1 MEPRTLGIFTAS
13 LAETGAEL
21 WITDGSEEGTRLLA
35 DLRPGAAGSDPRDG
49 TVAAGRLFFTADDGV
64 HGRELWV
71 TDGTAEGTRVLD
83 TATGALSGNPENL
96 TVVGDKLFFTADDG
110 VHGRELWVSDGTAA
124 GTRMV
129 RDLRPGAAGSN
140 PEELAALNGRVHF
153 RAFDAEHGTELWSSD
168 GTFSGTGL
176 FYETEPGAANALARD
191 LLAMPNGS
199 LAVTEWRYG
208 AAELRFLGEDGS
220 AVDFSSFD
228 PRLAAAERVSYTR
241 TEAGLFVAAS
251 ELVDCQETEWGVF
264 DTWRTSFWTT
274 DGTAEGTRHLDD
286 MTLGQRWEPP
296 RDLAAHGDDFVFS
309 TWQYTMRIEEGSPSL
324 LGVVDG
330 ATGAVSFIGLQ
341 WHDSEAVG
349 RAGEGPDARIIVKV
363 NSDPGWSSGSSIV
376 ATDGTPEGTAEL
388 HRLDDDYAMYESAK
402 VAGGHVFFF
411 GDDALWSTDGT
422 PGGTTELLPANSYL
436 STLLGELDGEMLALL
451 ADGDGSAQL
460 VLSDGTPGGT
470 RSLGE
475 FEFNDFPR
483 LLGALAPSEP
493 EPEPEPEIVR
503 GTAGGDLLIGD
514 DGSDRIHGLA
524 GDDRIIARGGDDR
537 LNGGA
542 GNDFISG
549 GDGRDRLYGM
559 EGNDVLEPGSGRDI
573 VDGGA
578 GDDVI
583 LAERDGESDQFFFAP
598 GCGKDVLTA
607 FDPRLDIIMLQGF
620 GADAGSAAWRA
631 GHVTELDGA
640 AYVDLGGGDGILV
653 LDTAVQDLR
662 FLAIDP
668 FV

>member
-1 MEPRTLGIFTAS
+1 MGPRTLGIFTAS

-21 WITDGSEEGTRLLA
+21 WITDGTEAGTRLLA
-35 DLRPGAAGSDPRDG
+35 DLRSGAAGSDPRDG
-49 TVAAGRLFFTADDGV
+49 TVAGGHLFFTADDGR

-83 TATGALSGNPENL
+83 TATGARSGKPENL

-129 RDLRPGAAGSN
+129 RDVNPGAAGSN
-140 PEELAALNGRVHF
+140 PEELAALNGHVYF

-168 GTFSGTGL
+168 GTLSGTGL
-176 FYETEPGAANALARD
+176 FYETEPGAASALARD

-199 LAVTEWRYG
+199 LAVTEWNFG
-208 AAELRFLGEDGS
+208 KAELRFLREDGS

-228 PRLAAAERVSYTR
+228 PSLAAAERFSYTR

-251 ELVDCQETEWGVF
+251 ELVDRQETEWGVF

-274 DGTAEGTRHLDD
+274 DGTAEGTRHLNDL
-286 MTLGQRWEPP
+286 TLGQRWDPP
-296 RDLAAHGDDFVFS
+296 QDLAAHGDHFVFTTS
-309 TWQYTMRIEEGSPSL
+309 LYTLRIEEGTPSL

-330 ATGAVSFIGLQ
+330 ATGAVSFIGSQ

-349 RAGEGPDARIIVKV
+349 QAGEGQGAPIIVKV

-376 ATDGTPEGTAEL
+376 ATDGTPEGTVEL
-388 HRLDDDYAMYESAK
+388 HRLDDDYAAYENAK
-402 VAGGHVFFF
+402 VAGGHVFFL
-411 GDDALWSTDGT
+411 GDNALWSTDGT
-422 PGGTTELLPANSYL
+422 PAGTTELLPADNYL
-436 STLLGELDGEMLALL
+436 STLLGDLDGEMLALL
-451 ADGDGSAQL
+451 GDLGGPDRL
-460 VLSDGTPGGT
+460 VLSDGTAGGT
-470 RSLGE
+470 RSLGA
-475 FEFNDFPR
+475 FDFNDFPK
-483 LLGALAPSEP
+483 LLGTLASSEP
-493 EPEPEPEIVR
+493 EPEPEPEILR
-503 GTAGGDLLIGD
+503 GTANGDLLIGD
-514 DGSDRIHGLA
+514 DGNDRIHALA

-549 GDGRDRLYGM
+549 GDGKDRLYGM

-598 GCGKDVLTA
+598 GCGNDVVTA
-607 FDPRLDIIMLQGF
+607 FDPRLDIIMLQGY

-631 GHVTELDGA
+631 EHVTELNGA

>member
-21 WITDGSEEGTRLLA
+21 WITDGTEAGTRLLA

-49 TVAAGRLFFTADDGV
+49 TVAGGRLFFTADDGV
-64 HGRELWV
+64 HGRELWL
-71 TDGTAEGTRVLD
+71 TDGTAEGTRILD
-83 TATGALSGNPENL
+83 TATGALPGNPENL

-110 VHGRELWVSDGTAA
+110 AHGRELWVSDGTAA

-129 RDLRPGAAGSN
+129 GDLRPGAAGSN
-140 PEELAALNGRVHF
+140 PEELVALNGRVYF
-153 RAFDAEHGTELWSSD
+153 RAFDVEHGTELWGSD
-168 GTFSGTGL
+168 GTLSGTGL
-176 FYETEPGAANALARD
+176 FYETEPGAASALARD
-191 LLAMPNGS
+191 LLAMPNGT
-199 LAVTEWRYG
+199 LAVTEWNYG
-208 AAELRFLGEDGS
+208 TAELRFLREDGS

-228 PRLAAAERVSYTR
+228 PILAAAERVSYTR
-241 TEAGLFVAAS
+241 TEAGLSVAAS
-251 ELVDCQETEWGVF
+251 ELVDRQETEWGVF

-296 RDLAAHGDDFVFS
+296 QGLAAHGDDFVFS
-309 TWQYTMRIEEGSPSL
+309 ARLSALRIEEGTPSL

-330 ATGAVSFIGLQ
+330 ATGAVSFIGSQ

-349 RAGEGPDARIIVKV
+349 RAGEGPGAPIIVKV

-376 ATDGTPEGTAEL
+376 ATDGTAEGTVEL
-388 HRLDDDYAMYESAK
+388 HHLDDEYATYESAK
-402 VAGGHVFFF
+402 VAGGHVFFL
-411 GDDALWSTDGT
+411 GDNALWSTDGT
-422 PGGTTELLPANSYL
+422 PGGTTELLPANNYL
-436 STLLGELDGEMLALL
+436 STLLGDLDGEMLALL
-451 ADGDGSAQL
+451 ADLGGPDKL
-460 VLSDGTPGGT
+460 VLSDGTEGGT
-470 RSLGE
+470 RSLGA
-475 FEFNDFPR
+475 FEFNDFPE
-483 LLGALAPSEP
+483 LLGTLAPSEP
-493 EPEPEPEIVR
+493 GPEPEIVR

-514 DGSDRIHGLA
+514 DGSDRIHALA
-524 GDDRIIARGGDDR
+524 GDDRIFARDGDDR

-559 EGNDVLEPGSGRDI
+559 EGNDVLESGSGRDI

-631 GHVTELDGA
+631 GHVTELDGD

-662 FLAIDP
+662 FLATDP

>member
-13 LAETGAEL
+13 LAETGEEL
-21 WITDGSEEGTRLLA
+21 WITDGTEEGTHLLA

-49 TVAAGRLFFTADDGV
+49 TVAGGRLFFTADDGA

-71 TDGTAEGTRVLD
+71 TDGTTEGTRLLD

-129 RDLRPGAAGSN
+129 RDLRPGPAGSD
-140 PEELAALNGRVHF
+140 PEELVALDGRVYF
-153 RAFDAEHGTELWSSD
+153 RAFDAEHGAELWRSD
-168 GTFSGTGL
+168 GTLSGTDL
-176 FYETEPGAANALARD
+176 FYETEPGAASALARN
-191 LLAMPNGS
+191 LLAVPNGG

-208 AAELRFLGEDGS
+208 RAELRFLRDDGS

-228 PRLAAAERVSYTR
+228 PILAVAERFSYTR

-251 ELVDCQETEWGVF
+251 ELVDRQETEWGVF

-274 DGTAEGTRHLDD
+274 DGTAEGTRHLDNL
-286 MTLGQRWEPP
+286 TLGQRWEPP
-296 RDLAAHGDDFVFS
+296 QGLAVHGDDFVFS
-309 TWQYTMRIEEGSPSL
+309 TRLYTLRIEEGTPSL
-324 LGVVDG
+324 LAVVDG
-330 ATGAVSFIGLQ
+330 ASGAVSFIGSQ

-349 RAGEGPDARIIVKV
+349 RAGEGPDAPIIVKV
-363 NSDPGWSSGSSIV
+363 NSDPGWSGGSSIV
-376 ATDGTPEGTAEL
+376 ATDGTPEGTVEL
-388 HRLDDDYAMYESAK
+388 HRLDDDYAAYESAK
-402 VAGGHVFFF
+402 VAGGHVFFL

-422 PGGTTELLPANSYL
+422 PAGTRELLPANNYL
-436 STLLGELDGEMLALL
+436 STLLGDLDGEMLALL
-451 ADGDGSAQL
+451 AELGGPDRL
-460 VLSDGTPGGT
+460 VLSDGTAAGT
-470 RSLGE
+470 RSLGA
-475 FEFNDFPR
+475 FEFNDFPE
-483 LLGALAPSEP
+483 LLGTLVPSEP
-493 EPEPEPEIVR
+493 GSEPEPEIVR
-503 GTAGGDLLIGD
+503 GTEGGDLLIGD
-514 DGSDRIHGLA
+514 DGNNRIHALA
-524 GDDRIIARGGDDR
+524 GDDRLIARGGDDR

-542 GNDFISG
+542 GNDFLSG
-549 GDGRDRLYGM
+549 GDGKDRLYGM
-559 EGNDVLEPGSGRDI
+559 EGNDVLEPGRGRDI

-583 LAERDGESDQFFFAP
+583 LVERDGESDQFFFAP

-620 GADAGSAAWRA
+620 GADAGSAAWRDE
-631 GHVTELDGA
+631 HVAALDGA
-640 AYVDLGGGDGILV
+640 AYVDLGNGDGILV

-668 FV
+668 LV